1 MGSNAVLPPR
11 GATWD
16 LQSHGAGDAEST
28 ATSCLMGISKSAYYI
43 DSPAF
48 IVYKTFILVQ
58 LHSSSVVTKKL
69 DVEDHGGMMMCQN
82 CQNNII
88 RKII

>member
-16 LQSHGAGDAEST
+16 LQSHGAGDAKST

-58 LHSSSVVTKKL
+58 LHSSSVVTKNWML
-69 DVEDHGGMMMCQN
+69 PLPGSWRHDDVSELPE
-82 CQNNII
+82 
-88 RKII
+88 